1 MECVGYSVGYIFVSV
16 CTYVLAQL
24 CNCVHACVCVEHAR
38 VLVCV
43 RVNSL
48 QSIFVLLT
56 ERK

>member
-1 MECVGYSVGYIFVSV
+1 MECVGYSVYISVSV

-24 CNCVHACVCVEHAR
+24 CVCVHACVCVWLAC